1 MNVGRI
7 FNALCIVAWFVNIGL
22 NIFGHISN
30 NFDLQLLSLGN
41 MLLLS
46 FVLIREPKSKA
57 E

>member
-1 MNVGRI
+1 VNVGRV